1 MLSKNFKK
9 NCKLFIKWSAVVC
22 FIFIYFYLHYQ
33 YGKDASKTFSLLSGG
48 LGMFLY
54 GMNMMSSSLQRI
66 AGNRLKAIVA
76 SLTGNPI
83 AGMLTGLGVTAL
95 IQSSSATTVMT
106 VGFVNA
112 GIMTLKQAVGIIL
125 GANIGTTVTAQLIA
139 FKLTDLAWPI
149 LAIGSAMI
157 MFSKSRKNRSWGETL
172 LGFSLLFLGMEF
184 MGSSLKAYRE
194 HESFK
199 QIFILLSHN
208 RFYGVLAGLM
218 VTLIVQSSSATV
230 GLTMSL
236 MASGAFGE
244 DPYLALKAA
253 IPIILGDNIGTCITA
268 VLAAIGTTRNAQRA
282 ALVHTLFNVFGTI
295 IVLPFLDPYA
305 SLMMKTSGDSVRQ
318 VANSHTFF
326 NIANALLFLPLTGL
340 LERASMLI
348 LPKNDDD
355 NQMVTNLDKRL
366 LATPPIAIAQ
376 AEQQLNCAI
385 DIVKK
390 KFFEIDELL
399 AGDEQ
404 SIDEIAATIG
414 KVDSLHRQ
422 RDQINKDLNKFLIAL
437 AQKDLSEDLSRQIT
451 RSIYLNKDLEII
463 SSQLHKL
470 LAGFLDMAE
479 DNLKFTKAVREELH
493 ICLSKTA
500 EVFSHLTGK
509 LSINEKEAEQI
520 KQIIYSQ
527 TLVDH
532 AARDN
537 HLERIKSG
545 QHDPIEG
552 IAFLDALRSISSML
566 SSMQYFCEHLQ
577 YRF

>member
-1 MLSKNFKK
+1 MSMNFKK
-9 NCKLFIKWSAVVC
+9 NLKLFIKWAVVIC
-22 FIFIYFYLHYQ
+22 FIFTCFYLHYR
-33 YGKDASKTFSLLSGG
+33 YGKQAGRTFSLLTGG

-54 GMNMMSSSLQRI
+54 GMNMMSSNLQII
-66 AGNRLKAIVA
+66 AGNRLKTIIATLTSSPLA
-76 SLTGNPI
+76 GLLTGF
-83 AGMLTGLGVTAL
+83 GVTAV
-95 IQSSSATTVMT
+95 IQSSSATTVMV
-106 VGFVNA
+106 VGFVNS
-112 GIMTLKQAVGIIL
+112 GIMTLRQAIGIIL

-149 LAIGSAMI
+149 LAIGSTMAM
-157 MFSKSRKNRSWGETL
+157 FCKSRKNRSWGETM

-184 MGSSLKAYRE
+184 MGDSFKAYKE

-199 QIFILLSHN
+199 QIFITLSHN
-208 RFYGVLAGLM
+208 RFYGVVAGIF

-236 MASGAFGE
+236 MATGAFGE

-268 VLAAIGTTRNAQRA
+268 VLAAIGTTRNARRA
-282 ALVHTLFNVFGTI
+282 ALVHTLFNVFGTL
-295 IVLPFLDPYA
+295 IVLPVLDLYV
-305 SLMMKTSGDSVRQ
+305 SLIMKTSGDSVRQ
-318 VANSHTFF
+318 VANSHTIF
-326 NIANALLFLPLTGL
+326 NIANASLFLPLNSV
-340 LERASMLI
+340 LEWAAMTI
-348 LPKNDDD
+348 LPKNEEDRL
-355 NQMVTNLDKRL
+355 VATNLDKRL

-376 AEQQLNCAI
+376 AEQQLLCAV

-390 KFFEIDELL
+390 KFVEIDELL
-399 AGDEQ
+399 ANDDQ
-404 SIDEIAATIG
+404 SVDQIVSTNSSI
-414 KVDSLHRQ
+414 DSLHRQ

-437 AQKDLSEDLSRQIT
+437 VQKDLSEDLSRQVT
-451 RSIYLNKDLEII
+451 RSIYLNKDLEIT

-470 LAGFLDMAE
+470 MAGFLEMAE
-479 DNLKFTKAVREELH
+479 DNLKFTREVREELH
-493 ICLSKTA
+493 ICFNKTA
-500 EVFSHLTGK
+500 EVFLHLTGK
-509 LSINEKEAEQI
+509 LNLSEKEAEQI

>member
-1 MLSKNFKK
+1 KE
-9 NCKLFIKWSAVVC
+9 
-22 FIFIYFYLHYQ
+22 
-33 YGKDASKTFSLLSGG
+33 ASKTFSLLSGG

-157 MFSKSRKNRSWGETL
+157 MFSKSRKNRSWGETM

-208 RFYGVLAGLM
+208 RFYGVVAGLL

-253 IPIILGDNIGTCITA
+253 VPIILGDNIGTCITA

-295 IVLPFLDPYA
+295 IVLPILDPYA
-305 SLMMKTSGDSVRQ
+305 SLIMKTSGDSVRQ

-326 NIANALLFLPLTGL
+326 NIANALLFLPLTGM

-348 LPKNDDD
+348 LPKNEEDV
-355 NQMVTNLDKRL
+355 QMVTNLDKRL

-376 AEQQLNCAI
+376 AEQQLNYAI

-390 KFFEIDELL
+390 KFLEIDELL

-404 SIDEIAATIG
+404 SVDEIAATIG

-479 DNLKFTKAVREELH
+479 DNLKFTREVREELH
-493 ICLSKTA
+493 ICLNKTA

-509 LSINEKEAEQI
+509 LNIGEKEAEQI
-520 KQIIYSQ
+520 RQIIYSQ